1 MWWVGGVPGWF
12 ALHLALLAENG
23 NAIRFVASELN
34 FNLAVFTAVGSAGSW
49 VYREDPL
56 DRTLSSVWVSAGT
69 VCCLLVGVVFA
80 GRAHEYGV
88 VSTLSL
94 PRTLPY

>member
-1 MWWVGGVPGWF
+1 MGVPGWF
-12 ALHLALLAENG
+12 AVHLALLAENG
-23 NAIRFVASELN
+23 NAIPFVVSELN
-34 FNLAVFTAVGSAGSW
+34 FSLVVFTAVGSVGSW
-49 VYREDPL
+49 VYREDP

-69 VCCLLVGVVFA
+69 ACCLLVGVVFA
-80 GRAHEYGV
+80 GRANEYGV